1 MYNFVDHRPI
11 PGEIYLSG
19 DEIETRRSTYP
30 FDKYIAISD
39 TNLEELK
46 ELFASNPSNEYAI
59 VMDKSLSLNK
69 ELMEFLAKNSSKNV
83 FYIRENN
90 SSSETTLYDE
100 KETQIFIDNVNLIR
114 KKYQKDIKLEDGS
127 TAEQAL
133 DASRRINKFVE
144 HINKV
149 KEDGTSLSPLEKYIC
164 AYQFVSSFMYKS
176 ENEEK
181 ENYLTSRN
189 LVSILTGDKIVCV
202 GYAAMLK
209 EICTRLDIPCEI
221 QCFKFKDSDTGHANN
236 LVKIN
241 DDKYNIHTIYYAD
254 ACWDSKRVTDKKQDI
269 PNTLIYSFMDF
280 ADILKIHPTLVN
292 DDKNIYKNICLYA
305 GLLSVDLDNKY
316 KKCQE
321 EYAEKYDGED
331 KLKKS
336 VQSEI
341 DERKPQYLAKIDN
354 LLKDYP
360 IEKDKSHDKE
370 LSAYQKL
377 TLECFIILPLLENED
392 EQKIKNDL
400 LWFIRQEANLSKE
413 ILKEYLI
420 EILDKSLVTQ
430 VEKEMRDK
438 RKTLSERIENLRK
451 EITEIEPKN
460 KNLASDYYSNKENRP
475 QSTPIPTSNIKIAWK
490 NIANFFEDDSYIK
503 GLFGGEI
510 QKQFND
516 SLLATYMQIKRMN
529 IYHVE
534 GLKNTLIKKILEK
547 LDQNNNKEEDRSQS

>member
-11 PGEIYLSG
+11 PGAIYLSG

-189 LVSILTGDKIVCV
+189 LVSILTGDKIVCE

-292 DDKNIYKNICLYA
+292 DGKNICLYES
-305 GLLSVDLDNKY
+305 LLSADLDNKY

-370 LSAYQKL
+370 LSAYQEL

-392 EQKIKNDL
+392 EQKIKDD
-400 LWFIRQEANLSKE
+400 LWFIRQETNLSKE
-413 ILKEYLI
+413 ILKECLI

-430 VEKEMRDK
+430 VEYEMRGK
-438 RKTLSERIENLRK
+438 SRELSDRIENLRM
-451 EITEIEPKN
+451 EITEIETKN
-460 KNLASDYYSNKENRP
+460 ENLASDYYSNKENRP

-490 NIANFFEDDSYIK
+490 NIANFFEDDPYIK
-503 GLFGGEI
+503 GLFGGDI
-510 QKQFND
+510 HKQFND
-516 SLLATYMQIKRMN
+516 SLLATYMQIKRGN

-547 LDQNNNKEEDRSQS
+547 LGQNNNNEEDRSRS

>member
-1 MYNFVDHRPI
+1 MYNYIEQRNI
-11 PGEIYLSG
+11 PGKSFLS
-19 DEIETRRSTYP
+19 EKEVELRRETYD
-30 FDKYIAISD
+30 FDKYIEISN
-39 TNLEELK
+39 TNKEELQR
-46 ELFASNPSNEYAI
+46 LFDSKPADDYAI
-59 VMDKSLSLNK
+59 VIDKKLSLDK
-69 ELMEFLAKNSSKNV
+69 DLLEYLAQKSSSEI
-83 FYIRENN
+83 FYIKEKNHT
-90 SSSETTLYDE
+90 SETTLYDE

-114 KKYQKDIKLEDGS
+114 KKYQKDIKFEDGS

-164 AYQFVSSFMYKS
+164 AYQFVANFVYKD
-176 ENEEK
+176 ENKES
-181 ENYLTSRN
+181 ENYLKSRN

-209 EICTRLDIPCEI
+209 EICTRIGIQSEI
-221 QCFKFKDSDTGHANN
+221 QHWHFSDNDIGHANN
-236 LVKIN
+236 LVRID

-254 ACWDSKRVTDKKQDI
+254 ACWDSKRVTDKKHDI

-292 DDKNIYKNICLYA
+292 DGKNIYLYE
-305 GLLSVDLDNKY
+305 GLLSDSELVNIY

-370 LSAYQKL
+370 LSAYQEL

-392 EQKIKNDL
+392 EQKIKDE
-400 LWFIRQEANLSKE
+400 LWDIGQKANLSKE

-420 EILDKSLVTQ
+420 EILDKSLVAQ
-430 VEKEMRDK
+430 VENEMRGK
-438 RKTLSERIENLRK
+438 SRELSDRIENLRN
-451 EITEIEPKN
+451 EITEIETTN

-490 NIANFFEDDSYIK
+490 NIANFFEDDPYIK
-503 GLFGGEI
+503 GLFGGDI
-510 QKQFND
+510 HKQFND
-516 SLLATYMQIKRMN
+516 SLLATYMQIKRGN

-547 LDQNNNKEEDRSQS
+547 LGQNNNNEEDRSQS

>member
-11 PGEIYLSG
+11 PGARYLSG
-19 DEIETRRSTYP
+19 DEIETRRSTYL
-30 FDKYIAISD
+30 FDKYIVISD

-83 FYIRENN
+83 FYIRENY

-100 KETQIFIDNVNLIR
+100 KETRILADNVNFLR
-114 KKYQKDIKLEDGS
+114 DKYNKDIQFEDGS
-127 TAEQAL
+127 TVEQAL

-164 AYQFVSSFMYKS
+164 AYQFVANFVYKNENTES
-176 ENEEK
+176 ENHFK
-181 ENYLTSRN
+181 SRN

-209 EICTRLDIPCEI
+209 EICTRIGIQSEI
-221 QCFKFKDSDTGHANN
+221 QHWHFSDDNIGHANN
-236 LVKIN
+236 LVRID

-292 DDKNIYKNICLYA
+292 DDKNICLYE
-305 GLLSVDLDNKY
+305 GLLSADLDNKY

-370 LSAYQKL
+370 LSAYQEL
-377 TLECFIILPLLENED
+377 TLEWFIILPLLKNED
-392 EQKIKNDL
+392 EQKIKDE
-400 LWFIRQEANLSKE
+400 LWDIGQKANLSKE

-420 EILDKSLVTQ
+420 EILDKSLVAQ
-430 VEKEMRDK
+430 VENEMRGK
-438 RKTLSERIENLRK
+438 SRELSDRIENLRN
-451 EITEIEPKN
+451 EITEIETTN

-490 NIANFFEDDSYIK
+490 NIANFFEDDPYIK
-503 GLFGGEI
+503 GLFGGDI
-510 QKQFND
+510 HKQFND
-516 SLLATYMQIKRMN
+516 SLLATYMQIKRGN

-547 LDQNNNKEEDRSQS
+547 LGQNNNNEEDRSRS

>member
-11 PGEIYLSG
+11 PGAKHLSG
-19 DEIETRRSTYP
+19 DKIETRRSTYP

-114 KKYQKDIKLEDGS
+114 IKYQKDIKFEDGS
-127 TAEQAL
+127 TVEQAL

-164 AYQFVSSFMYKS
+164 AYQFVANFVYKKENTES
-176 ENEEK
+176 ENHFK
-181 ENYLTSRN
+181 SRN

-209 EICTRLDIPCEI
+209 EICTRIGIQSEI
-221 QCFKFKDSDTGHANN
+221 QYWHFSDDNIGHANN
-236 LVKIN
+236 LVRID

-292 DDKNIYKNICLYA
+292 DDKNICLYE

-370 LSAYQKL
+370 LSAYQEL
-377 TLECFIILPLLENED
+377 TLELFIILPLLKNED
-392 EQKIKNDL
+392 EQKIKDE
-400 LWFIRQEANLSKE
+400 LWDIGQKANLSKE

-420 EILDKSLVTQ
+420 EILDKSLVAQ
-430 VEKEMRDK
+430 VENEMRGK
-438 RKTLSERIENLRK
+438 SRELSDRIENLRN
-451 EITEIEPKN
+451 EISEIETTN

-490 NIANFFEDDSYIK
+490 NIANFFEDDPYIK
-503 GLFGGEI
+503 GLFGGDI
-510 QKQFND
+510 HKQFND
-516 SLLATYMQIKRMN
+516 SLLATYMQIKRGN

-547 LDQNNNKEEDRSQS
+547 LGQNNNNEEDRSRS

>member
-11 PGEIYLSG
+11 PGAKYLSG

-114 KKYQKDIKLEDGS
+114 KKYQKDIKFEDGS

-133 DASRRINKFVE
+133 DASRRINKLVE

-164 AYQFVSSFMYKS
+164 AYQFVANFVYKEENTES
-176 ENEEK
+176 ENHFK
-181 ENYLTSRN
+181 SRN

-202 GYAAMLK
+202 GHAAMLK
-209 EICTRLDIPCEI
+209 EICTRIGIQSEI
-221 QCFKFKDSDTGHANN
+221 QYWHFSDDNIGHANN
-236 LVKIN
+236 LVRID

-292 DDKNIYKNICLYA
+292 DGKNIRLYE

-331 KLKKS
+331 KLQKS
-336 VQSEI
+336 VQSEM

-370 LSAYQKL
+370 LSAYHKL
-377 TLECFIILPLLENED
+377 MLELFIILPLMENED

-430 VEKEMRDK
+430 VEKEMRGK
-438 RKTLSERIENLRK
+438 SRKLSDRIKNLRK
-451 EITEIEPKN
+451 EITEIETKS

-503 GLFGGEI
+503 GLFGGDI

>member
-11 PGEIYLSG
+11 PGARYLSG

-30 FDKYIAISD
+30 FDKYIVISD

-59 VMDKSLSLNK
+59 VIDKSLSLNK

-100 KETQIFIDNVNLIR
+100 KETRILADNVNFLR
-114 KKYQKDIKLEDGS
+114 DKYNKDIQFEDGS

-164 AYQFVSSFMYKS
+164 AYQFVANFVYKNENTES
-176 ENEEK
+176 ENHFK
-181 ENYLTSRN
+181 SRN

-209 EICTRLDIPCEI
+209 EICTRIGIQSEI
-221 QCFKFKDSDTGHANN
+221 QHWHFSDDNIGHANN
-236 LVKIN
+236 LVRID

-292 DDKNIYKNICLYA
+292 DGKNICLYES
-305 GLLSVDLDNKY
+305 LLSADLDNKY

-370 LSAYQKL
+370 LSAYQEL

-392 EQKIKNDL
+392 EQKIKDE
-400 LWFIRQEANLSKE
+400 LWYIGQEANLSKE

-420 EILDKSLVTQ
+420 EILDKSLVAQ
-430 VEKEMRDK
+430 VENEMRGK
-438 RKTLSERIENLRK
+438 SRELSDRIENLRN
-451 EITEIEPKN
+451 EITEIETTN

-490 NIANFFEDDSYIK
+490 NIANFFEDDPYIK
-503 GLFGGEI
+503 GLFGGDI
-510 QKQFND
+510 HKQFND
-516 SLLATYMQIKRMN
+516 SLLATYMQIKRGN

-547 LDQNNNKEEDRSQS
+547 LGQNNNNEEDRSRS